1 MLYVPGT
8 NSADVNSLD
17 QALAL
22 KARLPRTWPAFF
34 AQHGSFT
41 PTQSATIPAL
51 LDGDNVIVCAPTAS
65 GKTEAVLA
73 PLIERHCQH
82 HSPGLRLLYIIPTRA
97 LANDLAAR
105 ITPSLEILRLSLAVK
120 TRDMATFEPHHPS
133 AMLITT
139 PESIDSLLTSH
150 ARVFANLRAIII
162 DEIHLFDGTPR
173 GDHLRVLLNR
183 LRVIKQYAVSQGHTP
198 DSAIQYAALSA
209 TLGDPGGIAARY
221 FPAAQVIP
229 VEGRQPIQAEYL
241 FLSPGSVTELSAY
254 LQAFR
259 SKGWR
264 KTIVFCNSRSEVENY
279 AAAVRRKSPFGDA
292 VYVHYSNIEA
302 RRRREI
308 EQQFAADEAAICFAT
323 STLEL
328 GIDIGSIDVVI
339 LIGPPGDSSAF
350 TQRAGRGNR
359 RSGNLRVVCFYRTP
373 LEKVIFKIL
382 VEQAQFGDSYNGFCP
397 SIAIQQI
404 FSLIKQSPTAAV
416 RLNTAAPLFDG
427 LLAAGQVEAVLGHLQ
442 QLGYLQPGRPGEW
455 RAGPGLNQLIDEQA
469 SSKPGLSIYSNI
481 DITPALLEI
490 RNHHTGHVIAQ
501 VERQWLDHPTLT
513 LEGRPVSVEWV
524 DGEALWVTSAPTV
537 QESGKLFYRSKRK
550 HLAYSIARRVPVEL
564 GLPPDASPLVETP
577 EGWWW
582 FHYLGDVYGIMLFN
596 LLRWQVT
603 VEKTAVPGLCL
614 RLEDRPLKPFTWTES
629 QVKGYIK
636 EDFWRFE
643 TMLALGV
650 FHRFLPDDLR
660 CQTVIQQVNIPRFLD
675 ALGTLRYSTAPE
687 AATENL
693 FRLLSSD

>member
-1 MLYVPGT
+1 M
-8 NSADVNSLD
+8 SAIE

-22 KARLPRTWPAFF
+22 KAQLPRTWPAFF
-34 AQHGSFT
+34 EQHGNFT
-41 PTQSATIPAL
+41 PTQLAAIPAL
-51 LDGDNVIVCAPTAS
+51 LDGDNVIVSAPTAS

-73 PLIERHCQH
+73 PLIERHCLH
-82 HSPGLRLLYIIPTRA
+82 HSSGLRLLYVIPTRA

-120 TRDMATFEPHHPS
+120 TRDIATFDPHHPS
-133 AMLITT
+133 ALLITT

-150 ARVFANLRAIII
+150 ARVFANLRALII

-173 GDHLRVLLNR
+173 GDQLRVLLNR
-183 LRVIKQYAVSQGHTP
+183 LRVIRQYAANQGHAP

-209 TLGDPGGIAARY
+209 TLDDPTNIAARY
-221 FPAAQVIP
+221 FPSGQAIQ

-241 FLSPGSVTELSAY
+241 SLSPDSITELRDY
-254 LQAFR
+254 LQAFG

-279 AAAVRRKSPFGDA
+279 AAAVRRHSPFGNA

-302 RRRREI
+302 HRRQEI

-328 GIDIGSIDVVI
+328 GIDIGGIDVVI

-350 TQRAGRGNR
+350 TQRTGRGNR
-359 RSGNLRVVCFYRTP
+359 RSGNLRVACFYRTP
-373 LEKVIFKIL
+373 LEEVIFKIL
-382 VEQAQFGDSYNGFCP
+382 VGQVQFGDSYNGFRP
-397 SIAIQQI
+397 SIAVQQI
-404 FSLIKQSPTAAV
+404 FSLIKQSPTGAV
-416 RLNTAAPLFDG
+416 RRNTIAPLFDG
-427 LLAAGQVEAVLGHLQ
+427 LLTSGQVEAVLGHLQ

-455 RAGPGLNQLIDEQA
+455 RAGPGLNRLIDEQA
-469 SSKPGLSIYSNI
+469 SAKPSLSIYSNL
-481 DITPALLEI
+481 DITPVQLEI
-490 RNHHTGHVIAQ
+490 RNHHTGRVIAQ
-501 VERQWLDHPTLT
+501 VERQWLDYPTLT

-524 DGEALWVTSAPTV
+524 DGEALWVTPTPSA

-550 HLAYSIARRVPVEL
+550 PLSYSIARRIPVEL
-564 GLPPDASPLVETP
+564 GLPPDASPLVETA

-582 FHYLGDVYGIMLFN
+582 FHCLGDVYGIMLFN
-596 LLRWQVT
+596 LLRFQVA

-629 QVKGYIK
+629 QVKGYIT
-636 EDFWRFE
+636 EDFRRFE
-643 TMLALGV
+643 AMLALGV

-660 CQTVIQQVNIPRFLD
+660 RQVVIEQVNIPRFLD
-675 ALGTLRYSTAPE
+675 VLGALQYSAAPE
-687 AATENL
+687 VVTEDL
-693 FRLLSSD
+693 LRLLSSD